1 MDLIYMSDFDE
12 EIGVLK
18 DYELDFDTADKK
30 DFVLKC
36 SLSGTILNIGYI
48 GYIPGTEYG
57 GKIEGRKIDTKNNRI
72 TYSGRNWRGILASKI
87 IEPPNGDD
95 YLEVTGAVSTI
106 ATTLLTTAGI
116 NTFFTVTATAAT
128 VTAYKF
134 PRYITLYE
142 GLTRL
147 AVEAGLVV
155 SLAYSDSGIVISFP
169 AQTDYSSTVEYS
181 QDYNADFILED
192 KQGGVNHLVCLGS
205 GQLSA
210 RDVLHLYV
218 QEDGTIDITPYYTGI
233 YDISDVLDYPN
244 AESSADL
251 EAAGRKKLAEAKNK
265 KTFSLSVEDLDLKIG
280 DIVGARDRITNTEMT
295 AEVTNIIVKIKE
307 GIVKQK
313 YTVG

>member
-18 DYELDFDTADKK
+18 NYELDFDTADKK

-36 SLSGTILNIGYI
+36 SLSGTILEIGYMW
-48 GYIPGTEYG
+48 YIPDTEYG
-57 GKIEGRKIDTKNNRI
+57 GKIESRKIDTKNNRI

-106 ATTLLTTAGI
+106 ATNLLTTAGI
-116 NTFFTVTATAAT
+116 NSFFSVIATIITVTAF
-128 VTAYKF
+128 KF

-147 AVEAGLVV
+147 AAEVGLVV

-181 QDYNADFILED
+181 QDYNTDFILED
-192 KQGGVNHLVCLGS
+192 KQGGINHLICLGS
-205 GQLSA
+205 GQLAA
-210 RDVLHLYV
+210 REIIHLYI
-218 QEDGTIDITPYYTGI
+218 QEDGTIDTTPYYTGI
-233 YDISDVLDYPN
+233 DDVSAVLDYPN
-244 AESSADL
+244 AESSDAL
-251 EAAGRKKLAEAKNK
+251 EESGINRLNAIKNK
-265 KTFSLSVEDLDLKIG
+265 KVFSLAVENLDLLIG

-307 GIVKQK
+307 GIVSQK
-313 YTVG
+313 YKVG

>member
-36 SLSGTILNIGYI
+36 SLSGTILNIGYMW
-48 GYIPGTEYG
+48 YIPDTEYG

-72 TYSGRNWRGILASKI
+72 TYFGRNWRGILASKI

-106 ATTLLTTAGI
+106 ATNLLTIAGI

-128 VTAYKF
+128 ATAYKF

-147 AVEAGLVV
+147 ADEAGLVV
-155 SLAYSDSGIVISFP
+155 SIANSDSSIVISFP
-169 AQTDYSSTVEYS
+169 AQTDYSNTIEYS
-181 QDYNADFILED
+181 QDYNTDFILED

-218 QEDGTIDITPYYTGI
+218 QEDGTIDITAHYTGI
-233 YDISDVLDYPN
+233 DDISDVLDYPN

-280 DIVGARDRITNTEMT
+280 DIVGARDRITGTEMT